1 MVDNK
6 PKTNL
11 KYPRNMMKTVKPI
24 LALSAI
30 TLMSVS
36 VASASLGTINDFTA
50 GGVDHSGK
58 TDVATAGDGTVLGLT
73 AQQRYSNPPV
83 SNIGTTFYAGTGQ
96 NNGLGSS
103 LFQGS
108 TWNFDFYVKPGTAG
122 YTYNLSYG
130 LIGNATHS
138 FNPLADGDASGYA
151 AGTYQDSQNLLFG
164 NFGGAANSFG
174 SFDPNADA
182 TYEFILEALDNA
194 GATVA
199 SSRILVQV
207 GKGSSVPDGGTSVA
221 LLGMAL
227 TAGAALRR
235 KLA

>member
-1 MVDNK
+1 
-6 PKTNL
+6 
-11 KYPRNMMKTVKPI
+11 
-24 LALSAI
+24 
-30 TLMSVS
+30 MSVS
-36 VASASLGTINDFTA
+36 VASATLGTISDFTA

-58 TDVATAGDGTVLGLT
+58 TDVSTAGDGTVLGLS
-73 AQQRYSNPPV
+73 AQQRYFNPPI
-83 SNIGTTFYAGTGQ
+83 SNVGTTFFAGTGQ
-96 NNGLGSS
+96 NNGLGGSS
-103 LFQGS
+103 FQGAL
-108 TWNFDFYVKPGTAG
+108 WNFDFYVKPGTAG

-130 LIGNATHS
+130 LLGNATHS
-138 FNPLADGDASGYA
+138 FNPLDDADATGFA
-151 AGTYQDSQNLLFG
+151 AGTYQDSQNLLFS

-174 SFDPNADA
+174 SFDPSADA
-182 TYEFILEALDNA
+182 TYEFILEALDSA

-199 SSRILVQV
+199 SSRIVVQV